1 MAYLRIKIFTVTNL
15 QLTMKIICVGR
26 NYVAHAAE
34 LGNEIP
40 DSPMLFMKPHTALLL
55 DNKPIYYPDFTNDLN
70 YEAELVLKI
79 CKNGR
84 HVQPEFADS
93 YYDQIGFGIDFTA
106 RDLQQKCKEKG
117 HPWEIAKAF
126 DQSAA
131 LSKQF
136 IDVKLLPDT
145 KSIKFDMTLNGK
157 VVQQGDSSL
166 MIYSFTDI
174 ICYASKFFK
183 LQLGDYIYTGT
194 PAGVGPVHRG
204 DILVG
209 SIEGMKMLSC
219 EIK

>member
-1 MAYLRIKIFTVTNL
+1 
-15 QLTMKIICVGR
+15 MKIICVGR
-26 NYVAHAAE
+26 NYVAHIAE

-40 DSPMLFMKPHTALLL
+40 DTPMLFMKPHTSLLL
-55 DNKPIYYPDFTNDLN
+55 DNKPMYYPDFTNDLN

-84 HVQPEFADS
+84 HVQPEFADT

-126 DQSAA
+126 DNSAA
-131 LSKQF
+131 LSKEF
-136 IDVKLLPDT
+136 ISLNDFQDLKA
-145 KSIKFDMTLNGK
+145 IKFEMTLNGK

-166 MIYSFTDI
+166 MIYSFNDI
-174 ICYASKFFK
+174 ICYASKFFR

-194 PAGVGPVHRG
+194 PSGVGPVKRG

-209 SIEGMKMLSC
+209 SIEGRKLLTC

>member
-1 MAYLRIKIFTVTNL
+1 
-15 QLTMKIICVGR
+15 MKIICVGR

-34 LGNEIP
+34 LGNEVP
-40 DSPMLFMKPHTALLL
+40 DSPMLFMKPHTALLT
-55 DNKPIYYPDFTNDLN
+55 DNKPMYYPDFTNDLN

-84 HVQPEFADS
+84 HIQPEFADT

-126 DQSAA
+126 DNSAP

-136 IDVKLLPDT
+136 ISVKDLPNVR
-145 KSIKFDMTLNGK
+145 SIKFEMTLNGK
-157 VVQQGDSSL
+157 VVQSGDSAL
-166 MIYSFTDI
+166 MIYSFNDI

-183 LQLGDYIYTGT
+183 LQLGDYIFTGT
-194 PAGVGPVHRG
+194 PSGVGPVHKG
-204 DILVG
+204 DILIG
-209 SIEGMKMLSC
+209 SIEGRQMLTC